1 MKFQRYAFYNK
12 EQGERKSEIKEVPV
26 PMLMSM
32 IILAVICLLL
42 SVLAIPGVRET
53 ILSPATDILMD
64 QMKYS
69 SQIMGM

>member
-1 MKFQRYAFYNK
+1 
-12 EQGERKSEIKEVPV
+12 VPV
-26 PMLMSM
+26 PMLASM

>member
-12 EQGERKSEIKEVPV
+12 EQGELKSDIKEVPV
-26 PMLMSM
+26 PMLASM

-69 SQIMGM
+69 SQITGM